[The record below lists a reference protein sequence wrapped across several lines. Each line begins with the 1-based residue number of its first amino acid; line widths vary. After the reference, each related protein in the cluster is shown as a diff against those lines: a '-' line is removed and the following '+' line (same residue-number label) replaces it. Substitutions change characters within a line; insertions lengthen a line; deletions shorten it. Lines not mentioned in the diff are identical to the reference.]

1 MKRLLIATALV
12 AASFGVPAAN
22 AVCEGPN
29 AFNVCVTT
37 GCSGHPC
44 VIDPLKT
51 QIQINCNHPTPP
63 PVCALLE
70 VSGS

>member
-22 AVCEGPN
+22 ADCYGPYALN
-29 AFNVCVTT
+29 ACVTT

-51 QIQINCNHPTPP
+51 QIVVSCNHPTPP
-63 PVCALLE
+63 PVCALLKT
-70 VSGS
+70 SNS